1 MKTANQHNFTIVN
14 AQVVTPTGIIHDG
27 AVHVL
32 DGTIRYV
39 GATSS
44 LAQAGI
50 EIGER
55 IDAKGSYVLPGFIDI
70 HVHGGML
77 EDFSKPS
84 QQGLDAITKL
94 HSSQG
99 TTSMLATTMTM
110 PKEVIEHVLAEVH
123 EYMNGEMPYAQLAG
137 VHLEGPFISPEWP
150 GAQNP
155 AHIVPPNK
163 EWVQQW
169 EERFPGLI
177 KQVTFAPE
185 REGAHELIAYLRS
198 KGIAA
203 AAGHTDATYDEMMS
217 AVDVGLHHVVHMFNA
232 MTPLH
237 HRKPGTAGA
246 VLSTPAISA
255 EIIADGIHVHKAA
268 IKLLAS
274 VKTNHNLVLI
284 TDAMSAAGLGN
295 GEYMLGDLPVIVKDN
310 VCTLKDSEGTLA
322 GSTLTMIRGF
332 RYLVKEVGLSIEQAS
347 EAASGNPAKVIRIN
361 HLTGSIETGKQ
372 ADLLLVDQNLDLQQV
387 WIKGHALEQSL

>member
-1 MKTANQHNFTIVN
+1 MSNYNFQIVN
-14 AQVVTPTGIIHDG
+14 GKIVSPKGIIEDG
-27 AVHVL
+27 AVTVEN
-32 DGTIRYV
+32 GVITYV
-39 GATSS
+39 GST
-44 LAQAGI
+44 AGI
-50 EIGER
+50 PQ
-55 IDAKGSYVLPGFIDI
+55 DAAELETVDAAGKYILPGFIDV

-84 QQGLDAITKL
+84 KAGIDAITKL
-94 HSSQG
+94 HASQG
-99 TTSMLATTMTM
+99 TTTMLATTMTM
-110 PKEVIEHVLAEVH
+110 PKDVLDEVLAEVQS
-123 EYMNGEMPYAQLAG
+123 YMENDMPYAQLGG
-137 VHLEGPFISPEWP
+137 VHLEGPFISPKWP

-163 EWVQQW
+163 DWIEQW
-169 EERFPGLI
+169 EEQYPGLI

-185 REGAHELIAYLRS
+185 REGSHELIRFLRK

-203 AAGHTDATYDEMMS
+203 AAGHTDATYEDIMS
-217 AVDVGLHHVVHMFNA
+217 AQAVGLNHSVHMFNA

-246 VLSTPAISA
+246 ILSTPAISA

-274 VKTNHNLVLI
+274 VKTDHNLLLI

-295 GEYMLGDLPVIVKDN
+295 GDYMLGDLPVVVKDN
-310 VCTLKDSEGTLA
+310 VCTLKESEGTLA

-332 RYLVKEVGLSIEQAS
+332 RYLVQEVGLSIERAS
-347 EAASGNPAKVIRIN
+347 EAASGNPARLLRMDHI
-361 HLTGSIETGKQ
+361 TGSIETGKQ
-372 ADLLLVDQNLDLQQV
+372 ADLLVIDNDLELQQI
-387 WIKGHALEQSL
+387 WIKGRQFQE

>member
-1 MKTANQHNFTIVN
+1 MSNYNFQIVN
-14 AQVVTPTGIIHDG
+14 GKIVSPKGIIEDG
-27 AVHVL
+27 AVTVEN
-32 DGTIRYV
+32 GVITYV
-39 GATSS
+39 GST
-44 LAQAGI
+44 AGI
-50 EIGER
+50 PQ
-55 IDAKGSYVLPGFIDI
+55 DAAELETVDAAGKYILPGFIDV

-84 QQGLDAITKL
+84 KAGIDAITKL
-94 HSSQG
+94 HASQG
-99 TTSMLATTMTM
+99 TTTMLATTMTM
-110 PKEVIEHVLAEVH
+110 PKDVLDEVLAEVQS
-123 EYMNGEMPYAQLAG
+123 YMENDMPYAQLGG
-137 VHLEGPFISPEWP
+137 VHLEGPFISPKWP

-163 EWVQQW
+163 DWIEQW
-169 EERFPGLI
+169 EEQYPGLI

-185 REGAHELIAYLRS
+185 REGSHELIRFLRK

-203 AAGHTDATYDEMMS
+203 AAGHTDATYEDIMS
-217 AVDVGLHHVVHMFNA
+217 AQAVGLNHSVHMFNA

-246 VLSTPAISA
+246 ILSTPAISA

-274 VKTNHNLVLI
+274 VKTDHNLLLI

-295 GEYMLGDLPVIVKDN
+295 GDYMLGDLPVVVKDN
-310 VCTLKDSEGTLA
+310 VCTLKESEGTLA

-332 RYLVKEVGLSIEQAS
+332 RYLVQEVGLSIERAS
-347 EAASGNPAKVIRIN
+347 EAASGNPAKLLRMDHI
-361 HLTGSIETGKQ
+361 TGSIETGKQ
-372 ADLLLVDQNLDLQQV
+372 ADLLVVDNDLELQQI
-387 WIKGHALEQSL
+387 WIKGRQFQE

>member
-1 MKTANQHNFTIVN
+1 MSNYNFQIVN
-14 AQVVTPTGIIHDG
+14 GKIVSPKGIIEDG
-27 AVHVL
+27 AVTVEN
-32 DGTIRYV
+32 GVITYV
-39 GATSS
+39 GST
-44 LAQAGI
+44 AGI
-50 EIGER
+50 PQDVAELETV
-55 IDAKGSYVLPGFIDI
+55 DAAGKYILPGFIDV

-84 QQGLDAITKL
+84 KAGIDAITKL
-94 HSSQG
+94 HASQG
-99 TTSMLATTMTM
+99 TTTMLATTMTM
-110 PKEVIEHVLAEVH
+110 PKDILDEVLAEVQS
-123 EYMNGEMPYAQLAG
+123 YMENDMPYAQLGG
-137 VHLEGPFISPEWP
+137 VHLEGPFISPKWP

-163 EWVQQW
+163 DWIEQW
-169 EERFPGLI
+169 EEQYPGLI

-185 REGAHELIAYLRS
+185 REGSHELIRFLRK

-203 AAGHTDATYDEMMS
+203 AAGHTDATYEDIMS
-217 AVDVGLHHVVHMFNA
+217 AQAVGLNHSVHMFNA

-246 VLSTPAISA
+246 ILSTPAISA

-274 VKTNHNLVLI
+274 VKTDHNLLLI

-295 GEYMLGDLPVIVKDN
+295 GDYMLGDLPVVVKDN
-310 VCTLKDSEGTLA
+310 VCTLKESEGTLA

-332 RYLVKEVGLSIEQAS
+332 RYLIQEVGLSIERAS
-347 EAASGNPAKVIRIN
+347 EAASGNPARLLRMDHI
-361 HLTGSIETGKQ
+361 TGSIETGKQ
-372 ADLLLVDQNLDLQQV
+372 ADLLVVDTDLELQQI
-387 WIKGHALEQSL
+387 WIKGRQFQE

>member
-1 MKTANQHNFTIVN
+1 MSNYNFQIVN
-14 AQVVTPTGIIHDG
+14 GKIVSPKGIIEDG
-27 AVHVL
+27 AVTVEN
-32 DGTIRYV
+32 GVITYV
-39 GATSS
+39 GST
-44 LAQAGI
+44 AGI
-50 EIGER
+50 PQDVAELETV
-55 IDAKGSYVLPGFIDI
+55 DAAGKYILPGFIDV

-84 QQGLDAITKL
+84 KAGIDAITKL
-94 HSSQG
+94 HASQG
-99 TTSMLATTMTM
+99 TTTMLATTMTM
-110 PKEVIEHVLAEVH
+110 PKDVLDEVLAEVQS
-123 EYMNGEMPYAQLAG
+123 YMENDMPYAQLGG
-137 VHLEGPFISPEWP
+137 VHLEGPFISPKWP

-163 EWVQQW
+163 DWIEQW
-169 EERFPGLI
+169 EEQYPGLI

-185 REGAHELIAYLRS
+185 REGSHELIHFLRK

-203 AAGHTDATYDEMMS
+203 AAGHTDATYEDIMS
-217 AVDVGLHHVVHMFNA
+217 AQAVGLNHSVHMFNA

-246 VLSTPAISA
+246 ILSTPAISA

-274 VKTNHNLVLI
+274 VKTDHNLLLI

-295 GEYMLGDLPVIVKDN
+295 GDYMLGDLPVVVKDN
-310 VCTLKDSEGTLA
+310 VCTLKESEGTLA

-332 RYLVKEVGLSIEQAS
+332 RYLVQEVGLSIERAS
-347 EAASGNPAKVIRIN
+347 EAASGNPAKLLRMDHI
-361 HLTGSIETGKQ
+361 TGSIETGKQ
-372 ADLLLVDQNLDLQQV
+372 ADLLVVDNDLELQQI
-387 WIKGHALEQSL
+387 WIKGRQFQE

>member
-1 MKTANQHNFTIVN
+1 MSNYNFQIVN
-14 AQVVTPTGIIHDG
+14 GNIVTPKGIIEDG
-27 AVHVL
+27 AVTVEN
-32 DGTIRYV
+32 GVITYV
-39 GATSS
+39 GST
-44 LAQAGI
+44 AGI
-50 EIGER
+50 PQDSAELETV
-55 IDAKGSYVLPGFIDI
+55 DAAGKYILPGFIDV

-84 QQGLDAITKL
+84 KAGIDAITKL
-94 HSSQG
+94 HASQG
-99 TTSMLATTMTM
+99 TTTMLATTMTM
-110 PKEVIEHVLAEVH
+110 PKDVLDEVLAEVQS
-123 EYMNGEMPYAQLAG
+123 YMENDMPYAQLGG
-137 VHLEGPFISPEWP
+137 VHLEGPFISPKWP

-163 EWVQQW
+163 DWIEQW
-169 EERFPGLI
+169 EEQYPGLI

-185 REGAHELIAYLRS
+185 REGSHELIRFLRK

-203 AAGHTDATYDEMMS
+203 AAGHTDATYEDIMS
-217 AVDVGLHHVVHMFNA
+217 AQAVGLNHSVHMFNA

-246 VLSTPAISA
+246 ILSTPAISA

-274 VKTNHNLVLI
+274 VKTDHNLLLI

-295 GEYMLGDLPVIVKDN
+295 GDYMLGDLPVVVKDN
-310 VCTLKDSEGTLA
+310 VCTLKESEGTLA

-332 RYLVKEVGLSIEQAS
+332 RYLVQEVGLSIERAS
-347 EAASGNPAKVIRIN
+347 EAASGNPAKLLRID
-361 HLTGSIETGKQ
+361 HITGSIETGKQ
-372 ADLLLVDQNLDLQQV
+372 ADLLLVDNDLELQQI
-387 WIKGHALEQSL
+387 WIKGRQFQD

>member
-1 MKTANQHNFTIVN
+1 MSNYNFQIVN
-14 AQVVTPTGIIHDG
+14 GKIVSPKGIIEDG
-27 AVHVL
+27 AVTVEN
-32 DGTIRYV
+32 GVITYV
-39 GATSS
+39 GST
-44 LAQAGI
+44 AGI
-50 EIGER
+50 PQ
-55 IDAKGSYVLPGFIDI
+55 DAAELETVDAAGKYILPGFIDV

-84 QQGLDAITKL
+84 KAGIDAITKL
-94 HSSQG
+94 HASQG
-99 TTSMLATTMTM
+99 TTTMLATTMTM
-110 PKEVIEHVLAEVH
+110 PKDVLDEVLAEVQS
-123 EYMNGEMPYAQLAG
+123 YMENDMPYAQLGG
-137 VHLEGPFISPEWP
+137 VHLEGPFISPKWP

-163 EWVQQW
+163 DWIEQW
-169 EERFPGLI
+169 EEQYPGLI

-185 REGAHELIAYLRS
+185 REGSHELIHFLRK

-203 AAGHTDATYDEMMS
+203 AAGHTDATYEDIMS
-217 AVDVGLHHVVHMFNA
+217 AQAVGLNHSVHMFNA

-246 VLSTPAISA
+246 ILSTPAISA

-274 VKTNHNLVLI
+274 VKTDHNLLLI

-295 GEYMLGDLPVIVKDN
+295 GDYMLGDLPVVVKDN
-310 VCTLKDSEGTLA
+310 VCTLKESEGTLA

-332 RYLVKEVGLSIEQAS
+332 RYLVQEVGLSIERAS
-347 EAASGNPAKVIRIN
+347 EAASGNPAKLLRMDHI
-361 HLTGSIETGKQ
+361 TGSIETGKQ
-372 ADLLLVDQNLDLQQV
+372 ADLLVVDNDLELQQI
-387 WIKGHALEQSL
+387 WIKGRQFQE